1 MSSFKI
7 NFQPATSPVPQG
19 YVADTGQAYSD
30 AAGFGWVTEASLAD
44 GQPGTIPDPIAPHA
58 GAMADRMTPGVDPR
72 LTSYAHFAVPGA
84 PAASPQRWAWE
95 HTLANGWYAVTAA
108 VGDTGGADD
117 SVNVLNVEGQA
128 FMAPWTPTASF
139 KTNLVT
145 GVVEITDGRL
155 TLDSI
160 GGTNTEIQY
169 IEVKALP
176 DITPDDGRPAVA
188 NYSALSNGVATT
200 AGQPAQALDRATN
213 IDPAA
218 ALAVDVTIV
227 RSGAGVD
234 DASFNPQT
242 VRLYETLSG
251 RAVAGQVNTTGGG
264 DAIVL
269 TPGAPLKENTS
280 YTLRIDGVTDVSGV
294 EFLPYSATFTTG
306 ANQASGPRTVAFS
319 AAPQQVSASGFSSL
333 VVAPDGMHLY
343 AASLGGTIFRWDI
356 DQATG
361 ALNNE
366 QSFTDPS
373 LAGRPLVGVVFDP
386 ASPDTLWVSSNG
398 PGFSDASDFSGKVSK
413 VTIAAGGA
421 FEATVQDYVVGLPR
435 SVRDH
440 MSNSLSFRI
449 DPGTG
454 EHMLYLVQGG
464 NTAMG
469 AADNAWGNR
478 PERLLGAVLEIDPT
492 RDVSAGPID
501 VQTQHPDA
509 VLPAG
514 AGAQPGWYD
523 PFAPDA
529 PVKLYATGIRNAYD
543 LVWHSNGSLY
553 VPSNGSAA
561 GGNTPDDPGTAV
573 SEALSGVSTQNDLLY
588 KVVEGRYYGH
598 PNPVRGEYVLNGG
611 NPTAGTDPAQ
621 VSEYPVG
628 VAPPV
633 SYGGFAH
640 DFSRNRSPNGVIEY
654 KSGVLGDAL
663 KGSLLVAEYSA
674 GNDILWLKLDANGN
688 VVGSDV
694 LKDASGTPLTL
705 NDPLDLVEHA
715 PSGRIYVATLGNGGI
730 TLLTPEPDAPTP
742 APRPIYEAEAAQLSG
757 AVSASNWIG
766 FTGSGFADFLNPTG
780 DSVTWTVHVAQAGTY
795 DLGWRYALATASG
808 PDGRPLALS
817 VNGEA
822 ANATL
827 AFLPTGGAFT
837 DWGTQTAAVAL
848 RAGANTVTL
857 TTTGKSGANIDHLAV
872 PDAPKTTHQP
882 IYEAEAARL
891 NGAVS
896 ASNWTGFTGSG
907 FADFLNPTGES
918 ITWTVRVA
926 EAGTYD
932 LGWRYALAAAS
943 GPDGRPLALS
953 VNGEA
958 ATGLLPFL
966 PTGTDFASWGTQ
978 SQAATLRAGVNTV
991 TLTTTGKSGAN
1002 IDHLAVPDAPRPP
1015 PPPLWTVYEAE
1026 TAALGGAAVAAA
1038 DWAGFTGA
1046 GFVDYRS
1053 PAGDSVTWTVH
1064 VAQAGTYDLGWR
1076 YALAAASGPDGR
1088 PLALSVNGEAA
1099 TGLLPFLPTGDAF
1112 TDWGTLTQAVALR
1125 AGANT
1130 VTLSAAG
1137 RSGPNIDHLAVADAP
1152 LLTDPDLKLVNL
1164 DGVPYPDRLV
1174 FSHIDDPGGRSFK
1187 NTAAVRIQNTGSDDL
1202 DLSGLELRG
1211 PFAFVDP
1218 RDGDPV
1224 SIRPGGSLDVEVRF
1238 DRAKYDPASEPDIFT
1253 GQLRIAADGA
1263 VKTVEFAGFWQSV
1276 GEGGQEPTV
1285 NEVWQTFGYST
1296 RVSLADL
1303 DRRDIYEKANPQEV
1317 LSPYWKLADGAAAVT
1332 VTQIAAFHGLGAD
1345 GTEIH
1350 APGDKGLMKGL
1361 FGHPATWSQSL
1372 LPLSGA
1378 GKGAAATFDAG
1389 FVPDAWAGDDV
1400 FGFRVGGLSSD
1411 PRLNPTGA
1419 GTVPPGTQRG
1429 HFLRFFEARDEDGAL
1444 IPNTYLAIHDYVG
1457 LNYDYNDNMYVI
1469 SGIAPVPEL
1478 GIA

>member
-373 LAGRPLVGVVFDP
+373 LAGRPLVGIVFDP

-478 PERLLGAVLEIDPT
+478 PERLLGAAVLEIDPT

-966 PTGTDFASWGTQ
+966 PTG
-978 SQAATLRAGVNTV
+978 
-991 TLTTTGKSGAN
+991 
-1002 IDHLAVPDAPRPP
+1002 
-1015 PPPLWTVYEAE
+1015 
-1026 TAALGGAAVAAA
+1026 
-1038 DWAGFTGA
+1038 
-1046 GFVDYRS
+1046 
-1053 PAGDSVTWTVH
+1053 
-1064 VAQAGTYDLGWR
+1064 
-1076 YALAAASGPDGR
+1076 
-1088 PLALSVNGEAA
+1088 
-1099 TGLLPFLPTGDAF
+1099 DAF

-1238 DRAKYDPASEPDIFT
+1238 DRAKYDPVSEPDIFT

-1263 VKTVEFAGFWQSV
+1263 VKTVELAGFWQSV